1 MSATARAL
9 VRHNREH
16 LPAAF
21 AQNFDADLPSNF
33 FTSKDADE
41 IIRPGNGAAVEP
53 QNNVADAQTGTL
65 RRAPSFRTCNDDG
78 CFLTER
84 CRMPKAARDGEL
96 LSSYPDLGPTDTTMA
111 DKLAQDEARGV
122 RRHGKADTLS
132 PHDHCGVDA
141 HDLAMG

>member
-1 MSATARAL
+1 MPT
-9 VRHNREH
+9 
-16 LPAAF
+16 AF
-21 AQNFDADLPSNF
+21 AQNLDADLQSNF
-33 FTSKDADE
+33 FTGKDADE

-53 QNNVADAQTGTL
+53 QNNVASAQTGTL
-65 RRAPSFRTCNDDG
+65 RRASPLGTCNDDG
-78 CFLTER
+78 GFLTER

-96 LSSYPDLGPTDTTMA
+96 LSSYPDIGPTDATMA

-132 PHDHCGVDA
+132 PHDHGGVDA